1 MHYGIESI
9 PEKYYFKAYSR
20 HINQT
25 GLIDNLFWIPS
36 CIVYV
41 RNKCTMLMCTEVNQ
55 VNCPSVLLQIR
66 DRVNIPGENRTNLG
80 KQLSL
85 KKKSP
90 LVWKKCGKLWK
101 HRSKRAKSQNQ
112 WSTQKKKKKKQCR
125 LFTLGWGLLFI
136 LNSVYLWHM
145 ILLI

>member
-1 MHYGIESI
+1 MTVLHVYVKEMHYGIESI

-101 HRSKRAKSQNQ
+101 LRSKRAKSQNQ
-112 WSTQKKKKKKQCR
+112 WSTQKKKKK
-125 LFTLGWGLLFI
+125 T
-136 LNSVYLWHM
+136 V
-145 ILLI
+145 

>member
-101 HRSKRAKSQNQ
+101 LRSKRAKSQNQ
-112 WSTQKKKKKKQCR
+112 WSTQKKKKK
-125 LFTLGWGLLFI
+125 
-136 LNSVYLWHM
+136 NSVDYSPWGEGCSLFL
-145 ILLI
+145 ILYICDIWSF